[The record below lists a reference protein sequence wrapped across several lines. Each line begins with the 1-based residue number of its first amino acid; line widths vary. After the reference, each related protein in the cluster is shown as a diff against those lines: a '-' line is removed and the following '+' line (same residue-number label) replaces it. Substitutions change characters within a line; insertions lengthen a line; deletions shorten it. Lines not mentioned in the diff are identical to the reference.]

1 MVGIKE
7 GEKIM
12 LLVTFDKVPKG
23 AKKYFQFKHKLSRKS
38 PELDIKTADTA
49 VKDYAKSLEAAGSN
63 VAFTIFD
70 DEDEDREE
78 SSFEAPVLPE
88 DQDGGILNLIDRDLE
103 NENLNREQEE
113 TVTDLKDQI
122 FNELEPSLNE
132 DYEDSLNED
141 NGFMFNN
148 NQVLEP
154 EDEED
159 EVGEEIPPKN
169 DVSDETA
176 DKNST
181 AQLNTSNSAN
191 PNSYNFV
198 TKSPEATPPSS
209 LPVLPVQ
216 PDQVST
222 TEATHDEVISYG
234 KYTDAND
241 ILDRLPKGYDKNQ
254 FALNNIRHDL
264 GYLDN
269 PRDQYDQALNDK
281 IDQALRD
288 YSMQDIQRVYD
299 EGLAKSKA
307 AIVDRLKE
315 AYNRVTKEPIDKI
328 VESKTVTKIQQ
339 LTVKATQQKQNN
351 QSDLNKLKENKAL
364 ELKTNDEA
372 ALAEYKKQLEEKR
385 NLALKSFN
393 DQEELK
399 TRNANEQIDEQ
410 LKADKAKAEHV
421 ARNEEVQKR
430 NSELDD
436 SRTTISNDFDHAV
449 RDNYDKNNN
458 LFEKNLKKVQE
469 RVQLAKEEINE
480 QRRIDQEKAEERRQR
495 EAEAARKE
503 RELDLKQKAIEQN
516 ESLAKLQQENMAKLP
531 EEFAKAIAAAI
542 TQNNLEN
549 PNVKITLNSDGKDT
563 KDISVPVPNIKGEIV
578 DLDTTKQTDPSNVT
592 EPTEENA
599 ALDQENETNND
610 KPKKHHY
617 TSGIISLVCL
627 AAAALGGTWAYTNN
641 RPNNEQKAVVEQSS
655 SHTKQTSKSNSKQS
669 NKKSDEN
676 DAVKKSKSS
685 AKPKVKATQ
694 THLTRSQAVL
704 KQYRETKTWAQ
715 KRDMLDGLL
724 GQGDARNLKKIATI
738 YANPI
743 ANLYSAIANEDKVQ
757 TREIWL
763 NLTDDQRTEIS
774 NSAKKAVALAFYD
787 IADWQ
792 DGWLARYAY

>member
-1 MVGIKE
+1 MVGVEE

-38 PELDIKTADTA
+38 PELDIKTADDA
-49 VKDYAKSLEAAGSN
+49 VKDYAKSLEEADSN
-63 VAFTIFD
+63 VTFTIFD

-78 SSFEAPVLPE
+78 SSFEAQILPE

-103 NENLNREQEE
+103 NENLTRDQEE
-113 TVTDLKDQI
+113 TVTTLKDQI
-122 FNELEPSLNE
+122 FNELEPSLSDDEE
-132 DYEDSLNED
+132 DLNKD

-148 NQVLEP
+148 NQIL
-154 EDEED
+154 DSDD
-159 EVGEEIPPKN
+159 EVRDEIPPEN
-169 DVSDETA
+169 DVNDETE
-176 DKNST
+176 DNSPT
-181 AQLNTSNSAN
+181 EESNSNAATN
-191 PNSYNFV
+191 PSLNNV
-198 TKSPEATPPSS
+198 PTQLPEEVDA
-209 LPVLPVQ
+209 LPIQ
-216 PDQVST
+216 AGQT
-222 TEATHDEVISYG
+222 TETETSRSEVISYG

-241 ILDRLPKGYDKNQ
+241 ILDRLPRGYDKNQ

-269 PRDQYDQALNDK
+269 PKDQYDQALNDK

-315 AYNRVTKEPIDKI
+315 AYNRVTKESLDKI
-328 VESKTVTKIQQ
+328 VEDRTAAQIQQ
-339 LTVKATQQKQNN
+339 LVVKATHQKQNN
-351 QSDLNKLKENKAL
+351 QSDLSKLKENKAL

-385 NLALKSFN
+385 NIALKNFN

-410 LKADKAKAEHV
+410 LKADKAKVERV
-421 ARNEEVQKR
+421 ARDEEVQKR

-449 RDNYDKNNN
+449 RNNYDKNND
-458 LFEKNLKKVQE
+458 LFEDNLKKVQE
-469 RVQLAKEEINE
+469 KVRLAKEQIN
-480 QRRIDQEKAEERRQR
+480 QQKQLDQEKAEEKRQR

-549 PNVKITLNSDGKDT
+549 PNVKITLNNDGKNAL
-563 KDISVPVPNIKGEIV
+563 VPVPHVDGEIV
-578 DLDTTKQTDPSNVT
+578 DLDDTKKNDAPIDSESNEEDSELKPET
-592 EPTEENA
+592 EDNS
-599 ALDQENETNND
+599 
-610 KPKKHHY
+610 PKKHHY
-617 TSGIISLVCL
+617 KSEIISLVCL
-627 AAAALGGTWAYTNN
+627 AAATLGGTWAYTNN
-641 RPNNEQKAVVEQSS
+641 HSNNEQKASIERSSSNSHVKKNKQSS
-655 SHTKQTSKSNSKQS
+655 SKQS
-669 NKKSDEN
+669 AKKDIAKN
-676 DAVKKSKSS
+676 QKTNAKSKTKST
-685 AKPKVKATQ
+685 PTY
-694 THLTRSQAVL
+694 LTRSQAIL

-738 YANPI
+738 YSNPI
-743 ANLYSAIANEDKVQ
+743 ASLYSAIANEDKAQ
-757 TREIWL
+757 TRDIWL
-763 NLTDDQRTEIS
+763 SLTDDQRTEIS

>member
-1 MVGIKE
+1 
-7 GEKIM
+7 M

-38 PELDIKTADTA
+38 PELDIKTADDA
-49 VKDYAKSLEAAGSN
+49 VKDYAKSLEEADSN
-63 VAFTIFD
+63 VTFTIFD

-78 SSFEAPVLPE
+78 SSFEAQILPE

-103 NENLNREQEE
+103 NENLTRDQEE
-113 TVTDLKDQI
+113 TVTTLKDQI
-122 FNELEPSLNE
+122 FNELEPSLSDDEE
-132 DYEDSLNED
+132 DLNKD

-148 NQVLEP
+148 NQIL
-154 EDEED
+154 DSDD
-159 EVGEEIPPKN
+159 EVRDEIPPEN
-169 DVSDETA
+169 DVNDETE
-176 DKNST
+176 DNSPT
-181 AQLNTSNSAN
+181 EESNSNAATN
-191 PNSYNFV
+191 PSLNNV
-198 TKSPEATPPSS
+198 PTQLPEEVDA
-209 LPVLPVQ
+209 LPIQ
-216 PDQVST
+216 AGQT
-222 TEATHDEVISYG
+222 TETETSRSEVISYG

-241 ILDRLPKGYDKNQ
+241 ILDRLPRGYDKNQ

-269 PRDQYDQALNDK
+269 PKDQYDQALNDK

-315 AYNRVTKEPIDKI
+315 AYNRVTKESLDKI
-328 VESKTVTKIQQ
+328 VEDRTAAQIQQ
-339 LTVKATQQKQNN
+339 LVVKATHQKQNN
-351 QSDLNKLKENKAL
+351 QSDLSKLKENKAL

-385 NLALKSFN
+385 NIALKNFN

-410 LKADKAKAEHV
+410 LKADKAKVERV
-421 ARNEEVQKR
+421 ARDEEVQKR

-449 RDNYDKNNN
+449 RNNYDKNND
-458 LFEKNLKKVQE
+458 LFEDNLKKVQE
-469 RVQLAKEEINE
+469 KVRLAKEQIN
-480 QRRIDQEKAEERRQR
+480 QQKLLDQEKAEEKRQR

-549 PNVKITLNSDGKDT
+549 PNVKITLNNDGKNAL
-563 KDISVPVPNIKGEIV
+563 VPVPHVDGEIV
-578 DLDTTKQTDPSNVT
+578 DLDDTKKNDAPIDSESNEEDSELKPET
-592 EPTEENA
+592 EDNS
-599 ALDQENETNND
+599 
-610 KPKKHHY
+610 PKKHHY
-617 TSGIISLVCL
+617 KSEIISLVCL
-627 AAAALGGTWAYTNN
+627 AAATLGGTWAYTNN
-641 RPNNEQKAVVEQSS
+641 HSNNEQKASIERSSSNSHVKKNKQSS
-655 SHTKQTSKSNSKQS
+655 SKQS
-669 NKKSDEN
+669 AKKDIAKN
-676 DAVKKSKSS
+676 QKTNAKSKTKST
-685 AKPKVKATQ
+685 PTY
-694 THLTRSQAVL
+694 LTRSQAIL

-738 YANPI
+738 YSNPI
-743 ANLYSAIANEDKVQ
+743 ASLYSAIANEDKAQ
-757 TREIWL
+757 TRDIWL
-763 NLTDDQRTEIS
+763 SLTDDQRTEIS

>member
-1 MVGIKE
+1 
-7 GEKIM
+7 M

-38 PELDIKTADTA
+38 PELDIKTADDA
-49 VKDYAKSLEAAGSN
+49 VKDYAKSLEEADSN
-63 VAFTIFD
+63 VTFTIFD

-78 SSFEAPVLPE
+78 SSFEAQILPE

-103 NENLNREQEE
+103 NENLTRDQEE
-113 TVTDLKDQI
+113 TVTTLKDQI
-122 FNELEPSLNE
+122 FNELEPSLSDDEE
-132 DYEDSLNED
+132 DLNKD

-148 NQVLEP
+148 NQIL
-154 EDEED
+154 DSDD
-159 EVGEEIPPKN
+159 EVRDEIPPEN
-169 DVSDETA
+169 DVNDETE
-176 DKNST
+176 DNSPT
-181 AQLNTSNSAN
+181 EESNSNAATN
-191 PNSYNFV
+191 PSLNNV
-198 TKSPEATPPSS
+198 PTQLPEEVDA
-209 LPVLPVQ
+209 LPIQ
-216 PDQVST
+216 AGQT
-222 TEATHDEVISYG
+222 TETETSRSEVISYG

-241 ILDRLPKGYDKNQ
+241 ILDRLPRGYDKNQ

-269 PRDQYDQALNDK
+269 PKDQYDQALNDK

-315 AYNRVTKEPIDKI
+315 AYNRVTKESLDKI
-328 VESKTVTKIQQ
+328 VEGRTAAQIQQ
-339 LTVKATQQKQNN
+339 LAVKATHQKQNN
-351 QSDLNKLKENKAL
+351 QSDLSKLKENKAL

-385 NLALKSFN
+385 NLALKNFN

-410 LKADKAKAEHV
+410 LKADKAKVERV
-421 ARNEEVQKR
+421 ARDEEVQKR

-449 RDNYDKNNN
+449 RNNYDKNND
-458 LFEKNLKKVQE
+458 LFEDNLKKVQE
-469 RVQLAKEEINE
+469 KVRLAKEQIN
-480 QRRIDQEKAEERRQR
+480 QQKLLDQEKAEEKRQR

-549 PNVKITLNSDGKDT
+549 PNVKITLNNDGKNAL
-563 KDISVPVPNIKGEIV
+563 VPVPHVDGEIV
-578 DLDTTKQTDPSNVT
+578 DLDDTKKNDAPIDSESNEEDSELKPET
-592 EPTEENA
+592 EDNS
-599 ALDQENETNND
+599 
-610 KPKKHHY
+610 PKKHHY
-617 TSGIISLVCL
+617 KSEIISLVCL

-641 RPNNEQKAVVEQSS
+641 HSNNEQKASIERSSSNSHVKKNKQSS
-655 SHTKQTSKSNSKQS
+655 SKQS
-669 NKKSDEN
+669 AKKDIAKN
-676 DAVKKSKSS
+676 QKTNAKSKTKST
-685 AKPKVKATQ
+685 PTY
-694 THLTRSQAVL
+694 LTRSQAIL

-738 YANPI
+738 YSNPI
-743 ANLYSAIANEDKVQ
+743 ASLYSAIANEDKAQ
-757 TREIWL
+757 TRDIWL
-763 NLTDDQRTEIS
+763 SLTDDQRTEIS

>member
-1 MVGIKE
+1 MVGVKE

-38 PELDIKTADTA
+38 PELDIKTADDA
-49 VKDYAKSLEAAGSN
+49 VKDYAKSLEEADSN
-63 VAFTIFD
+63 VTFTIFD

-78 SSFEAPVLPE
+78 SSFEAQILPE

-103 NENLNREQEE
+103 NENLTRDQEE
-113 TVTDLKDQI
+113 TVTTLKDQI
-122 FNELEPSLNE
+122 FNELEPSLSDDEE
-132 DYEDSLNED
+132 DLNKD

-148 NQVLEP
+148 NQIL
-154 EDEED
+154 DSDD
-159 EVGEEIPPKN
+159 EVRDEIPPEN
-169 DVSDETA
+169 DVNDETE
-176 DKNST
+176 DNSPT
-181 AQLNTSNSAN
+181 EESNSNAATN
-191 PNSYNFV
+191 PSLNNV
-198 TKSPEATPPSS
+198 PTQLPEEVDA
-209 LPVLPVQ
+209 LPIQ
-216 PDQVST
+216 AGQT
-222 TEATHDEVISYG
+222 TETETSRSEVISYG

-241 ILDRLPKGYDKNQ
+241 ILDRLPRGYDKNQ

-269 PRDQYDQALNDK
+269 PKDQYDQALNDK

-315 AYNRVTKEPIDKI
+315 AYNRVTKESLDKI
-328 VESKTVTKIQQ
+328 VEDRTAAQIQQ
-339 LTVKATQQKQNN
+339 LVVKATHQKQNN
-351 QSDLNKLKENKAL
+351 QSDLSKLKENKAL

-385 NLALKSFN
+385 NIALKNFN

-410 LKADKAKAEHV
+410 LKADKAKVERV
-421 ARNEEVQKR
+421 ARDEEVQKR

-449 RDNYDKNNN
+449 RNNYDKNND
-458 LFEKNLKKVQE
+458 LFEDNLKKVQE
-469 RVQLAKEEINE
+469 KVQLAKEQIN
-480 QRRIDQEKAEERRQR
+480 QQKQLDQEKAEEKRQR

-549 PNVKITLNSDGKDT
+549 PNVKITLNNDGKNAL
-563 KDISVPVPNIKGEIV
+563 VPVPHVDGEIV
-578 DLDTTKQTDPSNVT
+578 DLDDTKKNDAPIDSESNEEDSELKPET
-592 EPTEENA
+592 EDNS
-599 ALDQENETNND
+599 
-610 KPKKHHY
+610 PKKRHY
-617 TSGIISLVCL
+617 KSEIISLVCL

-641 RPNNEQKAVVEQSS
+641 HSNNEQKASIERSSSNSHVKKNKQSS
-655 SHTKQTSKSNSKQS
+655 SKQS
-669 NKKSDEN
+669 DKKSANEDIAKNKKPN
-676 DAVKKSKSS
+676 AKSKTKST
-685 AKPKVKATQ
+685 PTY
-694 THLTRSQAVL
+694 LTRSQAIL

-738 YANPI
+738 YSNPI
-743 ANLYSAIANEDKVQ
+743 ASLYSAIANEDKAQ
-757 TREIWL
+757 TRDIWL
-763 NLTDDQRTEIS
+763 SLTDDQRTEIS

>member
-1 MVGIKE
+1 MVGVKE

-38 PELDIKTADTA
+38 PELDIKTADDA
-49 VKDYAKSLEAAGSN
+49 VKDYAKTLEEADSN
-63 VAFTIFD
+63 VTFTIFD

-78 SSFEAPVLPE
+78 SSFEAQILPE

-103 NENLNREQEE
+103 NENLTRDQEE
-113 TVTDLKDQI
+113 TVTTLKDQI
-122 FNELEPSLNE
+122 FNELEPSLNDDE
-132 DYEDSLNED
+132 DDLNED
-141 NGFMFNN
+141 NGFMFNS
-148 NQVLEP
+148 NQIL
-154 EDEED
+154 DSDD
-159 EVGEEIPPKN
+159 EVRDEIPPEN
-169 DVSDETA
+169 DVNDETE
-176 DKNST
+176 DNSPT
-181 AQLNTSNSAN
+181 EESNSNAAAN
-191 PNSYNFV
+191 PSLNNV
-198 TKSPEATPPSS
+198 PTQLPEKVGASPIQAG
-209 LPVLPVQ
+209 Q
-216 PDQVST
+216 T
-222 TEATHDEVISYG
+222 TETETSRSEVISYG

-241 ILDRLPKGYDKNQ
+241 ILDRLPRGYDKNQ

-269 PRDQYDQALNDK
+269 PKDQYDQALNDK

-315 AYNRVTKEPIDKI
+315 AYNRVTKESLDKI
-328 VESKTVTKIQQ
+328 VEGRTAAQIQQ
-339 LTVKATQQKQNN
+339 LVVKATQQKQNN
-351 QSDLNKLKENKAL
+351 QSDLSKLKENKAL

-372 ALAEYKKQLEEKR
+372 ALAEYKKQLEGKR
-385 NLALKSFN
+385 NLALKNFN

-410 LKADKAKAEHV
+410 LKADKAKVERV
-421 ARNEEVQKR
+421 ARDEEVQKR

-449 RDNYDKNNN
+449 RNNYDKNND
-458 LFEKNLKKVQE
+458 LFEDNLKKVQE
-469 RVQLAKEEINE
+469 KVRLAKEQIN
-480 QRRIDQEKAEERRQR
+480 QQKQLDQEKAEEKRQR

-549 PNVKITLNSDGKDT
+549 PNVKITLNNDGKNAL
-563 KDISVPVPNIKGEIV
+563 VPVPHVDGEVV
-578 DLDTTKQTDPSNVT
+578 DLDDTKKNDAPIDSESNEEDSELKPET
-592 EPTEENA
+592 EDNS
-599 ALDQENETNND
+599 
-610 KPKKHHY
+610 PKKRHY
-617 TSGIISLVCL
+617 KSEIISLVCL

-641 RPNNEQKAVVEQSS
+641 HFNNEQKASIERSSSNSHVKKNKQSS
-655 SHTKQTSKSNSKQS
+655 SKQS
-669 NKKSDEN
+669 DKKSANEDIAKNKKPN
-676 DAVKKSKSS
+676 AKSKTKST
-685 AKPKVKATQ
+685 P

-704 KQYRETKTWAQ
+704 KQYRETKNWAQ

-738 YANPI
+738 YSNPI
-743 ANLYSAIANEDKVQ
+743 ANLYSAIANEDKAQ
-757 TREIWL
+757 TRDIWL
-763 NLTDDQRTEIS
+763 SLTDDQRTEIS

>member
-1 MVGIKE
+1 MVGVKE

-38 PELDIKTADTA
+38 PELDIKTADDA
-49 VKDYAKSLEAAGSN
+49 VKDYAKSLEEADSN
-63 VAFTIFD
+63 VTFTIFD

-78 SSFEAPVLPE
+78 SSFEAQILPE

-103 NENLNREQEE
+103 NENLTRDQEE
-113 TVTDLKDQI
+113 TVTTLKDQI
-122 FNELEPSLNE
+122 FNELEPSLSDDEE
-132 DYEDSLNED
+132 DLNKD

-148 NQVLEP
+148 NQIL
-154 EDEED
+154 DSDD
-159 EVGEEIPPKN
+159 EVRDEIPPEN
-169 DVSDETA
+169 DVNDETE
-176 DKNST
+176 DNSPT
-181 AQLNTSNSAN
+181 EESNSNAATN
-191 PNSYNFV
+191 PSLNNV
-198 TKSPEATPPSS
+198 PTQLPEEVDA
-209 LPVLPVQ
+209 LPIQ
-216 PDQVST
+216 AGQT
-222 TEATHDEVISYG
+222 TETETSRSEVISYG

-241 ILDRLPKGYDKNQ
+241 ILDRLPRGYDKNQ

-269 PRDQYDQALNDK
+269 PKDQYDQALNDK

-315 AYNRVTKEPIDKI
+315 AYNRVTKESLDKI
-328 VESKTVTKIQQ
+328 VEDRTAAQIQQ
-339 LTVKATQQKQNN
+339 LVVKATHQKQNN
-351 QSDLNKLKENKAL
+351 QSDLSKLKENKAL

-385 NLALKSFN
+385 NIALKNFN

-410 LKADKAKAEHV
+410 LKADKAKVERV
-421 ARNEEVQKR
+421 ARDEEVQKR

-449 RDNYDKNNN
+449 RNNYDKNND
-458 LFEKNLKKVQE
+458 LFEDNLKKVQE
-469 RVQLAKEEINE
+469 KVQLAKEQIN
-480 QRRIDQEKAEERRQR
+480 QQKQLDQEKAEEKRQR

-531 EEFAKAIAAAI
+531 EKFAKAIAAAI

-549 PNVKITLNSDGKDT
+549 PNVKITLNNDGKNAL
-563 KDISVPVPNIKGEIV
+563 VPVPHVDGEVV
-578 DLDTTKQTDPSNVT
+578 DLDDTKKNDAPIDSESNEEDSELKPET
-592 EPTEENA
+592 EDNS
-599 ALDQENETNND
+599 
-610 KPKKHHY
+610 PKKRHY
-617 TSGIISLVCL
+617 KSEIISLVCL

-641 RPNNEQKAVVEQSS
+641 HSNNEQKASIERSSSNSHVKKNKQSS
-655 SHTKQTSKSNSKQS
+655 SKQS
-669 NKKSDEN
+669 DKKSANEDIAKNKKPN
-676 DAVKKSKSS
+676 AKSKTKST
-685 AKPKVKATQ
+685 PTY
-694 THLTRSQAVL
+694 LTRSQAIL

-738 YANPI
+738 YSNPI
-743 ANLYSAIANEDKVQ
+743 ASLYSAIANEDKAQ
-757 TREIWL
+757 TRDIWL
-763 NLTDDQRTEIS
+763 SLTDDQRTEIS

>member
-1 MVGIKE
+1 
-7 GEKIM
+7 M

-49 VKDYAKSLEAAGSN
+49 VKDYAKSLEAASSS

-78 SSFEAPVLPE
+78 SSFEAPILPE

-103 NENLNREQEE
+103 NENLTREQEE
-113 TVTDLKDQI
+113 TVTTLKDQI

-132 DYEDSLNED
+132 DEENNLNED

-148 NQVLEP
+148 NQILDP
-154 EDEED
+154 DD
-159 EVGEEIPPKN
+159 EVRDEIPPEN
-169 DVSDETA
+169 DGNAET
-176 DKNST
+176 DKSPMVEST
-181 AQLNTSNSAN
+181 SNTSVNPSLNSV
-191 PNSYNFV
+191 PTQLPEKMMSNSL
-198 TKSPEATPPSS
+198 SIQATQASEVETNRS
-209 LPVLPVQ
+209 
-216 PDQVST
+216 
-222 TEATHDEVISYG
+222 EVISYG

-241 ILDRLPKGYDKNQ
+241 ILDRLPRGYDKNQ
-254 FALNNIRHDL
+254 FALDNIRHDL

-269 PRDQYDQALNDK
+269 PKDQYEQELNDK
-281 IDQALRD
+281 INQALRD

-315 AYNRVTKEPIDKI
+315 AYNGVTKKSLDKI
-328 VESKTVTKIQQ
+328 VEGRTAAQIQQ
-339 LTVKATQQKQNN
+339 LVVKATQQKQNN
-351 QSDLNKLKENKAL
+351 QSDLSKLKENKAL

-385 NLALKSFN
+385 NLALKNFN

-410 LKADKAKAEHV
+410 LKADKAKVERV
-421 ARNEEVQKR
+421 ARDEEVQKR

-449 RDNYDKNNN
+449 RNNYDKNND
-458 LFEKNLKKVQE
+458 LFEDNLKKVQE
-469 RVQLAKEEINE
+469 KVRLAKEQIN
-480 QRRIDQEKAEERRQR
+480 QQKLLDQEKAEEKRQR

-549 PNVKITLNSDGKDT
+549 PNVKITLNNDGKNAL
-563 KDISVPVPNIKGEIV
+563 VPVPHVDGEVV
-578 DLDTTKQTDPSNVT
+578 DLDDTKKNDAPIDSESNEEDSELKPET
-592 EPTEENA
+592 EDNSS
-599 ALDQENETNND
+599 
-610 KPKKHHY
+610 KKHHY
-617 TSGIISLVCL
+617 KSEIISLVCL

-641 RPNNEQKAVVEQSS
+641 HSNNEQKASIERSSSNSHVKKNKQSS
-655 SHTKQTSKSNSKQS
+655 SKQS
-669 NKKSDEN
+669 AKKDIAKN
-676 DAVKKSKSS
+676 QKTNAKSKTKST
-685 AKPKVKATQ
+685 PTY
-694 THLTRSQAVL
+694 LTRSQAIL

-738 YANPI
+738 YSNPI
-743 ANLYSAIANEDKVQ
+743 ASLYSAIANEDKAQ
-757 TREIWL
+757 TRDIWL
-763 NLTDDQRTEIS
+763 SLTDDQRTEIS

>member
-1 MVGIKE
+1 
-7 GEKIM
+7 M

-38 PELDIKTADTA
+38 PELDIKTADDA
-49 VKDYAKSLEAAGSN
+49 VKDYAKSLEKADSN
-63 VAFTIFD
+63 VTFTIFD

-78 SSFEAPVLPE
+78 SSFEAQILPE

-103 NENLNREQEE
+103 NENLTRDQEE
-113 TVTDLKDQI
+113 TVTTLKDQI
-122 FNELEPSLNE
+122 FNELEPSLSDDEE
-132 DYEDSLNED
+132 DLNKD

-148 NQVLEP
+148 NQIL
-154 EDEED
+154 DSDD
-159 EVGEEIPPKN
+159 EVRDEIPPEN
-169 DVSDETA
+169 DVNDETE
-176 DKNST
+176 DNSPT
-181 AQLNTSNSAN
+181 EESNSNAATN
-191 PNSYNFV
+191 PSLNNV
-198 TKSPEATPPSS
+198 PTQLPEEVDA
-209 LPVLPVQ
+209 LPIQ
-216 PDQVST
+216 AGQT
-222 TEATHDEVISYG
+222 TETETSRSEVISYG

-241 ILDRLPKGYDKNQ
+241 ILDRLPRGYDKNQ

-269 PRDQYDQALNDK
+269 PKDQYDQALNDK

-315 AYNRVTKEPIDKI
+315 AYNRVTKESLDKI
-328 VESKTVTKIQQ
+328 VEDRTAAQIQQ
-339 LTVKATQQKQNN
+339 LAVKATHQKQNN
-351 QSDLNKLKENKAL
+351 QSDLSKLKENKAL

-385 NLALKSFN
+385 NLALKNFN

-410 LKADKAKAEHV
+410 LKADKAKVERV
-421 ARNEEVQKR
+421 ARDEEVQKR

-449 RDNYDKNNN
+449 RNNYDKNND
-458 LFEKNLKKVQE
+458 LFEDNLKKVQE
-469 RVQLAKEEINE
+469 KVRLAKEQIN
-480 QRRIDQEKAEERRQR
+480 QQKLLDQEKAEEKRQR

-549 PNVKITLNSDGKDT
+549 PNVKITLNNDGKNAL
-563 KDISVPVPNIKGEIV
+563 VPVPHVDGEVV
-578 DLDTTKQTDPSNVT
+578 DLDDTKKNDAPIDSESNEEDSELKPET
-592 EPTEENA
+592 EDNS
-599 ALDQENETNND
+599 
-610 KPKKHHY
+610 PKKRHY
-617 TSGIISLVCL
+617 KSEIISLVCL

-641 RPNNEQKAVVEQSS
+641 HSNNEQKASIERSSSNSHVKKNKQSS
-655 SHTKQTSKSNSKQS
+655 SKQS
-669 NKKSDEN
+669 DKKSANEDIAKNKKPN
-676 DAVKKSKSS
+676 AKSKTKST
-685 AKPKVKATQ
+685 P

-738 YANPI
+738 YSNPI
-743 ANLYSAIANEDKVQ
+743 ASLYSAIANEDKAQ
-757 TREIWL
+757 TRDIWL
-763 NLTDDQRTEIS
+763 SLTDDQRTEIS

>member
-1 MVGIKE
+1 
-7 GEKIM
+7 M

-38 PELDIKTADTA
+38 PELDIKTADDA
-49 VKDYAKSLEAAGSN
+49 VKDYAKSLEEADSN
-63 VAFTIFD
+63 VTFTIFD

-78 SSFEAPVLPE
+78 SSFEAQILPE

-103 NENLNREQEE
+103 NENLTRDQEE
-113 TVTDLKDQI
+113 TVTTLKDQI
-122 FNELEPSLNE
+122 FNELEPSLSDDEE
-132 DYEDSLNED
+132 DLNKD

-148 NQVLEP
+148 NQIL
-154 EDEED
+154 DSDD
-159 EVGEEIPPKN
+159 EVRDEIPPEN
-169 DVSDETA
+169 DVNDETE
-176 DKNST
+176 DNSPT
-181 AQLNTSNSAN
+181 EESNSNAATN
-191 PNSYNFV
+191 PSLNNV
-198 TKSPEATPPSS
+198 PTQLPEEVDA
-209 LPVLPVQ
+209 LPIQ
-216 PDQVST
+216 AGQT
-222 TEATHDEVISYG
+222 TETETSRSEVISYG

-241 ILDRLPKGYDKNQ
+241 ILDRLPRGYDKNQ

-269 PRDQYDQALNDK
+269 PKDQYDQALNDK

-315 AYNRVTKEPIDKI
+315 AYNRVTKKSLDKI
-328 VESKTVTKIQQ
+328 VEGRTAAQIQQ
-339 LTVKATQQKQNN
+339 LVVKATQQKQNN
-351 QSDLNKLKENKAL
+351 QSDLSKLKESKAL

-385 NLALKSFN
+385 NIALKNFN

-410 LKADKAKAEHV
+410 LKADKAKVERV
-421 ARNEEVQKR
+421 ARDEEVQKR

-449 RDNYDKNNN
+449 RNNYDKNND
-458 LFEKNLKKVQE
+458 LFEDNLKKVQE
-469 RVQLAKEEINE
+469 RVRLAKEQIN
-480 QRRIDQEKAEERRQR
+480 QQKQLDQEKAEEKRQR

-549 PNVKITLNSDGKDT
+549 PNVKITLNNDGKNAL
-563 KDISVPVPNIKGEIV
+563 VPVPHVDGERV
-578 DLDTTKQTDPSNVT
+578 DLDDTKKNDAPIDSESNEEDSELKPET
-592 EPTEENA
+592 EDNS
-599 ALDQENETNND
+599 
-610 KPKKHHY
+610 PKKHHY
-617 TSGIISLVCL
+617 KSEIISLVCL
-627 AAAALGGTWAYTNN
+627 AAATLGGTWAYTNN
-641 RPNNEQKAVVEQSS
+641 HSNNEQKVSIERSSSNSHVKKNKQSS
-655 SHTKQTSKSNSKQS
+655 SKQS
-669 NKKSDEN
+669 AKKDIAKN
-676 DAVKKSKSS
+676 QKTNAKSKTKST
-685 AKPKVKATQ
+685 PTY
-694 THLTRSQAVL
+694 LTRSQAIL

-738 YANPI
+738 YSNPI
-743 ANLYSAIANEDKVQ
+743 ASLYSAIANEDKAQ
-757 TREIWL
+757 TRDIWL
-763 NLTDDQRTEIS
+763 SLTDDQRTEIS

>member
-1 MVGIKE
+1 MVGVKE

-38 PELDIKTADTA
+38 PELDIKTADDA
-49 VKDYAKSLEAAGSN
+49 VKDYAKSLEEADSN
-63 VAFTIFD
+63 VTFTIFD

-78 SSFEAPVLPE
+78 SSFEAQILPE

-103 NENLNREQEE
+103 NENLTRDQEE
-113 TVTDLKDQI
+113 TVTTLKDQI
-122 FNELEPSLNE
+122 FNELEPSLNDDE
-132 DYEDSLNED
+132 DDLNED
-141 NGFMFNN
+141 NGFMFNS
-148 NQVLEP
+148 NQIL
-154 EDEED
+154 DSD
-159 EVGEEIPPKN
+159 DEIPPEN
-169 DVSDETA
+169 DVNDETE
-176 DKNST
+176 DNSPT
-181 AQLNTSNSAN
+181 EESNSNAAAN
-191 PNSYNFV
+191 PSLNNV
-198 TKSPEATPPSS
+198 PTQLPEKVGASPIQAG
-209 LPVLPVQ
+209 Q
-216 PDQVST
+216 T
-222 TEATHDEVISYG
+222 TETETSRSEVISYG

-241 ILDRLPKGYDKNQ
+241 ILDRLPRGYDKNQ

-269 PRDQYDQALNDK
+269 PKDQYDQALNDK

-315 AYNRVTKEPIDKI
+315 AYNRVTKESLDKI
-328 VESKTVTKIQQ
+328 VEGRTEAQIQQ
-339 LTVKATQQKQNN
+339 LVVKATQQKQNN
-351 QSDLNKLKENKAL
+351 QSDLSKLKENKAL

-385 NLALKSFN
+385 NLALKNFN

-410 LKADKAKAEHV
+410 LKADKAKVERV
-421 ARNEEVQKR
+421 ARDEEVQKR

-449 RDNYDKNNN
+449 RNNYDKNND
-458 LFEKNLKKVQE
+458 LFEDNLKKVQE
-469 RVQLAKEEINE
+469 KVRLAKEQIN
-480 QRRIDQEKAEERRQR
+480 QQKQLDQEKAEEKRQR

-549 PNVKITLNSDGKDT
+549 PNVKITLNNDGKNAL
-563 KDISVPVPNIKGEIV
+563 VPVPHVDGEVV
-578 DLDTTKQTDPSNVT
+578 DLDDTKKNDAPIDSESNEEDSELKPET
-592 EPTEENA
+592 EDNS
-599 ALDQENETNND
+599 
-610 KPKKHHY
+610 PKKRHY
-617 TSGIISLVCL
+617 KSEIISLVCL

-641 RPNNEQKAVVEQSS
+641 HSNNEQKASIERSSSNSHVKKNKQSS
-655 SHTKQTSKSNSKQS
+655 SKQS
-669 NKKSDEN
+669 DKKSANEDIAKNKKPN
-676 DAVKKSKSS
+676 AKSKTKST
-685 AKPKVKATQ
+685 PTY
-694 THLTRSQAVL
+694 LTRSQAIL

-738 YANPI
+738 YSNPI
-743 ANLYSAIANEDKVQ
+743 ANLYSAIANEDKAQ
-757 TREIWL
+757 TRDIWL
-763 NLTDDQRTEIS
+763 SLTDDQRTEIS

>member
-1 MVGIKE
+1 
-7 GEKIM
+7 M

-38 PELDIKTADTA
+38 PELDIKTADDA
-49 VKDYAKSLEAAGSN
+49 VKDYAKSLEEADSN
-63 VAFTIFD
+63 VTFTIFD

-78 SSFEAPVLPE
+78 SSFEAQILPE

-103 NENLNREQEE
+103 NENLTRDQEE
-113 TVTDLKDQI
+113 TVTTLKDQI
-122 FNELEPSLNE
+122 FNELEPSLSDDEE
-132 DYEDSLNED
+132 DLNKD

-148 NQVLEP
+148 NQIL
-154 EDEED
+154 DSDD
-159 EVGEEIPPKN
+159 EVRDEIPPEN
-169 DVSDETA
+169 DVNDETE
-176 DKNST
+176 DNSPT
-181 AQLNTSNSAN
+181 EESNSNAATN
-191 PNSYNFV
+191 PSLNNV
-198 TKSPEATPPSS
+198 PTQLPEEVDA
-209 LPVLPVQ
+209 LPIQ
-216 PDQVST
+216 AGQT
-222 TEATHDEVISYG
+222 TETETSRSEVISYG

-241 ILDRLPKGYDKNQ
+241 ILDRLPRGYDKNQ

-269 PRDQYDQALNDK
+269 PKDQYDQALNDK

-315 AYNRVTKEPIDKI
+315 AYNRVTKESLDKI
-328 VESKTVTKIQQ
+328 VEDRTAAQIQQ
-339 LTVKATQQKQNN
+339 LIVKATHQKQNN
-351 QSDLNKLKENKAL
+351 QSDLSKLKENKAL

-385 NLALKSFN
+385 NIALKNFN

-410 LKADKAKAEHV
+410 LKADKAKVERV
-421 ARNEEVQKR
+421 ARDEEVQKR

-449 RDNYDKNNN
+449 RNNYDKNND
-458 LFEKNLKKVQE
+458 LFEDNLKKVQE
-469 RVQLAKEEINE
+469 KVRLAKEQIN
-480 QRRIDQEKAEERRQR
+480 QQKLLDQEKAEEKRQR

-549 PNVKITLNSDGKDT
+549 PNVKITLNNDGKNAL
-563 KDISVPVPNIKGEIV
+563 VPVPHVDGEIV
-578 DLDTTKQTDPSNVT
+578 DLDDTKKNDAPIDSESNEEDSELKPET
-592 EPTEENA
+592 EDNS
-599 ALDQENETNND
+599 
-610 KPKKHHY
+610 PKKHHY
-617 TSGIISLVCL
+617 KSEIISLVCL
-627 AAAALGGTWAYTNN
+627 AAATLGGTWAYTNN
-641 RPNNEQKAVVEQSS
+641 HSNNEQKASIERSSSNSHVKKNKQSS
-655 SHTKQTSKSNSKQS
+655 SKQS
-669 NKKSDEN
+669 AKKDIAKN
-676 DAVKKSKSS
+676 QKTNAKSKTKST
-685 AKPKVKATQ
+685 PTY
-694 THLTRSQAVL
+694 LTRSQAIL

-738 YANPI
+738 YSNPI
-743 ANLYSAIANEDKVQ
+743 ASLYSAIANEDKAQ
-757 TREIWL
+757 TRDIWL
-763 NLTDDQRTEIS
+763 SLTDDQRTEIS

>member
-1 MVGIKE
+1 
-7 GEKIM
+7 M

-38 PELDIKTADTA
+38 PELDIKTADDA
-49 VKDYAKSLEAAGSN
+49 VKDYAKSLEEADSN
-63 VAFTIFD
+63 VTFTIFD

-78 SSFEAPVLPE
+78 SSFEAQILPE

-103 NENLNREQEE
+103 NENLTRDQEE
-113 TVTDLKDQI
+113 TVTTLKDQI
-122 FNELEPSLNE
+122 FNELEPSLSDDEE
-132 DYEDSLNED
+132 DLNKD

-148 NQVLEP
+148 NQIL
-154 EDEED
+154 DSDD
-159 EVGEEIPPKN
+159 EVRDEIPPEN
-169 DVSDETA
+169 DVNDETE
-176 DKNST
+176 DNSPT
-181 AQLNTSNSAN
+181 EESNSNAATN
-191 PNSYNFV
+191 PSLNNV
-198 TKSPEATPPSS
+198 PTQLPEEVDA
-209 LPVLPVQ
+209 LPIQ
-216 PDQVST
+216 AGQT
-222 TEATHDEVISYG
+222 TETETSRSEVISYG

-241 ILDRLPKGYDKNQ
+241 ILDRLPRGYDKNQ

-269 PRDQYDQALNDK
+269 PKDQYDQALNDK

-315 AYNRVTKEPIDKI
+315 AYNRVTKESLDKI
-328 VESKTVTKIQQ
+328 VEDRTAAQIQQ
-339 LTVKATQQKQNN
+339 LIVKATHQKQNN
-351 QSDLNKLKENKAL
+351 QSDLSKLKENKAL

-385 NLALKSFN
+385 NIALKNFN

-410 LKADKAKAEHV
+410 LKADKAKVERV
-421 ARNEEVQKR
+421 ARDEEVQKR

-449 RDNYDKNNN
+449 RNNYDKNND
-458 LFEKNLKKVQE
+458 LFEDNLKKVQE
-469 RVQLAKEEINE
+469 KVRLAKEQIN
-480 QRRIDQEKAEERRQR
+480 QQKLLDQEKAEEKRQR

-549 PNVKITLNSDGKDT
+549 PNVKITLNNDGKNAL
-563 KDISVPVPNIKGEIV
+563 VPVPHVDGEIV
-578 DLDTTKQTDPSNVT
+578 DLDDTKKNDAPIDSESNEEDSELKPET
-592 EPTEENA
+592 EDNS
-599 ALDQENETNND
+599 
-610 KPKKHHY
+610 PKKHHY
-617 TSGIISLVCL
+617 KSEIISLVCL

-641 RPNNEQKAVVEQSS
+641 HSNNEQKASIERSSSNSHVKKNKQSS
-655 SHTKQTSKSNSKQS
+655 SKQS
-669 NKKSDEN
+669 AKKDIAKN
-676 DAVKKSKSS
+676 QKTNAKSKTKST
-685 AKPKVKATQ
+685 PTY
-694 THLTRSQAVL
+694 LTRSQAIL

-738 YANPI
+738 YSNPI
-743 ANLYSAIANEDKVQ
+743 ASLYSAIANEDKAQ
-757 TREIWL
+757 TRDIWL
-763 NLTDDQRTEIS
+763 SLTDDQRTEIS

>member
-1 MVGIKE
+1 
-7 GEKIM
+7 M

-38 PELDIKTADTA
+38 PELDIKTADDA
-49 VKDYAKSLEAAGSN
+49 VKDYAKSLEEADSN
-63 VAFTIFD
+63 VTFTIFD

-78 SSFEAPVLPE
+78 SSFEAQILPE

-103 NENLNREQEE
+103 NENLTRDQEE
-113 TVTDLKDQI
+113 TVTTLKDQI
-122 FNELEPSLNE
+122 FNELEPSLSDDEE
-132 DYEDSLNED
+132 DLNKD

-148 NQVLEP
+148 NQIL
-154 EDEED
+154 DSDD
-159 EVGEEIPPKN
+159 EVRDEIPPEN
-169 DVSDETA
+169 DVNDETE
-176 DKNST
+176 DNSPT
-181 AQLNTSNSAN
+181 EESNSNAATN
-191 PNSYNFV
+191 PSLNNV
-198 TKSPEATPPSS
+198 PTQLPEEVDA
-209 LPVLPVQ
+209 LPIQ
-216 PDQVST
+216 AGQT
-222 TEATHDEVISYG
+222 TETETSRSEVISYG

-241 ILDRLPKGYDKNQ
+241 ILDRLPRGYDKNQ

-269 PRDQYDQALNDK
+269 PKDQYDQALNDK

-315 AYNRVTKEPIDKI
+315 AYNRVTKESLDKI
-328 VESKTVTKIQQ
+328 VEGRTAAQIQQ
-339 LTVKATQQKQNN
+339 LVVKATQQKQNN
-351 QSDLNKLKENKAL
+351 QSDLSKLKENKTL

-385 NLALKSFN
+385 NLALKNFN

-410 LKADKAKAEHV
+410 LKADKAKVERV
-421 ARNEEVQKR
+421 ARDEEVQKR

-449 RDNYDKNNN
+449 RNNYDKNND
-458 LFEKNLKKVQE
+458 LFEDNLKKVQE
-469 RVQLAKEEINE
+469 KVQLAKEQIN
-480 QRRIDQEKAEERRQR
+480 QQKQLDQEKAEEKRQR

-549 PNVKITLNSDGKDT
+549 PNVKITLNNDGKNAL
-563 KDISVPVPNIKGEIV
+563 VPVPHVDGEIV
-578 DLDTTKQTDPSNVT
+578 DLDDTKKNDAPIDSESNEEDSELKPET
-592 EPTEENA
+592 EDNS
-599 ALDQENETNND
+599 
-610 KPKKHHY
+610 PKKRHY
-617 TSGIISLVCL
+617 KSEIISLVCL

-641 RPNNEQKAVVEQSS
+641 HSNNEQKASIERSSSNSHVKKNKQSS
-655 SHTKQTSKSNSKQS
+655 SKQS
-669 NKKSDEN
+669 DKKSANEDIAKNKKPN
-676 DAVKKSKSS
+676 AKSKTKST
-685 AKPKVKATQ
+685 PTY
-694 THLTRSQAVL
+694 LTRSQAIL

-738 YANPI
+738 YSNPI
-743 ANLYSAIANEDKVQ
+743 ASLYSAIANEDKAQ
-757 TREIWL
+757 TRDIWL
-763 NLTDDQRTEIS
+763 SLTDDQRTEIS

-792 DGWLARYAY
+792 DGWLVRYAY